1 MMASVEKLPM
11 LAEGYERLTAE
22 LKALREERPRIVDA
36 IEEARAHGDLSE
48 NAEYHAAKE
57 RQGQVEASIADLEDK
72 MSRAQIIDPAS
83 LSGDRIIFGATVS
96 LLDEDN
102 KPVKYQIV
110 GPYEADAKIGRI
122 SYNSPLGKAL
132 IGRRVEDEIE
142 VTVPSGDKFY
152 LVKKIEFI

>member
-1 MMASVEKLPM
+1 MASVEKLPM
-11 LAEGYERLTAE
+11 LAEGYERQIAE

-57 RQGQVEASIADLEDK
+57 RQGQVEAMVGDLEDRI
-72 MSRAQIIDPAS
+72 SRAQIIDPTT

-96 LLDEDN
+96 MLDDDD
-102 KPVKYQIV
+102 KPVRYQIV

-122 SYNSPLGKAL
+122 SYASPLGKAL
-132 IGRRVEDEIE
+132 IGRKVGEEVE
-142 VTVPSGDKFY
+142 VTVPSGDRSY
-152 LVKKIEFI
+152 QVEKIEFI

>member
-1 MMASVEKLPM
+1 MASVEKLPM
-11 LAEGYERLTAE
+11 LADGYERLTAE
-22 LKALREERPRIVDA
+22 LKALREERPRIVEA

-57 RQGQVEASIADLEDK
+57 RQGQVEATISDLEDRV
-72 MSRAQIIDPAS
+72 SRAQIVDPTS
-83 LSGDRIIFGATVS
+83 LSGDKIIFGATVT
-96 LLDEDN
+96 LLDEDD
-102 KPVKYQIV
+102 KPVRYQIV
-110 GPYEADAKIGRI
+110 GPYEADAKVGRI

-132 IGRRVEDEIE
+132 IGRKVDDEIE

>member
-1 MMASVEKLPM
+1 MASVEKLPM
-11 LAEGYERLTAE
+11 LAEGYERLIAE
-22 LKALREERPRIVDA
+22 LKALRVERPLIVDA

-57 RQGQVEASIADLEDK
+57 RQGQVEMMIGDLEDK
-72 MSRAQIIDPAS
+72 VSRSQIVDPTT
-83 LSGDRIIFGATVS
+83 LSSDKVIFGATVS
-96 LLDEDN
+96 LLDDDD

-132 IGRRVEDEIE
+132 IGRRVGEDIE
-142 VTVPSGDKFY
+142 VTVPSGDRCY
-152 LVKKIEFI
+152 GVEKIEFI

>member
-1 MMASVEKLPM
+1 MASVEKLPM
-11 LAEGYERLTAE
+11 LAEGYERLIGE
-22 LKALREERPRIVDA
+22 LKALREERPKIVDA

-57 RQGQVEASIADLEDK
+57 RQGQVEMMISDLEDK
-72 MSRAQIIDPAS
+72 VSRSQIVDPTS
-83 LSGDRIIFGATVS
+83 LSSDKVIFGATVS
-96 LLDEDN
+96 LLDDDD

-132 IGRRVEDEIE
+132 IGRKAGDEVE

-152 LVKKIEFI
+152 AVEKIEFV